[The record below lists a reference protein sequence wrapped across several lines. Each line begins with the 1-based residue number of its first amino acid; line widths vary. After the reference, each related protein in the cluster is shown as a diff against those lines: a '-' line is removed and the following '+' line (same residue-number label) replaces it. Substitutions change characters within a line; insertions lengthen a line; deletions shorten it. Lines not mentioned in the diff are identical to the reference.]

1 MVNEASADVV
11 SIEGLQ
17 NLLTHPTGEQ
27 MLYKRFRMMKQMK
40 SIHNILLMD
49 SKEEYGTKTIA
60 LNGVK
65 DLIWEYLR
73 IIAAAVGI
81 PATRFLSASPDGMN
95 ATGESDLNNYVDLIR
110 QKQKSVFDKR
120 LRVMDKILAAHAG
133 IDDFKYTWNCAFP
146 ESALQKEERR
156 NKLADT
162 VSKLV
167 SAGVITGDAGI
178 SVLENERLFG
188 DLKLGTAPEFAPGQY
203 TKRESD
209 PKPDA
214 SGKPTGDKSK

>member
-1 MVNEASADVV
+1 MY
-11 SIEGLQ
+11 
-17 NLLTHPTGEQ
+17 
-27 MLYKRFRMMKQMK
+27 LY
-40 SIHNILLMD
+40 S
-49 SKEEYGTKTIA
+49 
-60 LNGVK
+60 
-65 DLIWEYLR
+65 
-73 IIAAAVGI
+73 
-81 PATRFLSASPDGMN
+81 
-95 ATGESDLNNYVDLIR
+95 
-110 QKQKSVFDKR
+110 
-120 LRVMDKILAAHAG
+120 
-133 IDDFKYTWNCAFP
+133 FKYTWNCAFP
-146 ESALQKEERR
+146 ESALQREERR

-162 VSKLV
+162 VSMLV